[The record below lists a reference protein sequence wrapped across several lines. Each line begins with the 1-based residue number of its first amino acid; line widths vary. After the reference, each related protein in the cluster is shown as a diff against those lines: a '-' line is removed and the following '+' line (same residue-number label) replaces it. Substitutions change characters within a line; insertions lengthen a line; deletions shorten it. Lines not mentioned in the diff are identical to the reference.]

1 MYGTYRQESV
11 GETIVIDPEE
21 LARIEEYCNN
31 ATAGPWRQA
40 DGWKGDFGIIWAGP
54 GRRTVA
60 RVQAGLKSGQSRG
73 EKRGLLKKNM
83 TFIANSRIDL
93 PLLISSLREAQERIG
108 KLEET
113 LKSLSYEPDD
123 TIDPLELIN
132 RVRGIAR
139 AALESK

>member
-1 MYGTYRQESV
+1 MIS
-11 GETIVIDPEE
+11 PEE
-21 LARIEEYCNN
+21 INRIEAYCQ
-31 ATAGPWRQA
+31 AEEEGPWLA
-40 DGWKGDFGIIWAGP
+40 
-54 GRRTVA
+54 
-60 RVQAGLKSGQSRG
+60 
-73 EKRGLLKKNM
+73 
-83 TFIANSRIDL
+83 DL
-93 PLLISSLREAQERIG
+93 PLLTSSLREAQERIG